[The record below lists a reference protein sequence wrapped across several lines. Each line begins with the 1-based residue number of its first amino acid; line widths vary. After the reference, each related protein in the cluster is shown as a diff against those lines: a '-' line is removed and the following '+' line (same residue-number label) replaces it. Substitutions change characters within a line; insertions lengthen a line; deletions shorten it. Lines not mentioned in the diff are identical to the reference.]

1 LTATASGPLVAAA
14 QVVGGAAKATP
25 LSGPLAR
32 QTFSTHRRSTSSP
45 YPAAPSQ
52 GGPPRKK
59 HRNGLHKTTTRRRI
73 AAADAASANR
83 NNASISGGRK
93 RPLFLIKSNPNVNSI
108 SNIYSAAPGSVGSGR
123 TSGSEPDDSTQYEC
137 DSEGTSA
144 TTNSEV
150 SVERLRKTQQRVGN
164 ASAVQA
170 PSKIGSS
177 ASIGDDF
184 NPSPHYKTLQEAFR
198 VALGLV
204 LDHFYRHCGGYK
216 LSPAEKRRN
225 QTLSAT
231 TSSNSSE
238 KTPSDERRI
247 PPQSSE
253 DVFHQRRQRLVT
265 MLLPD
270 FESSEDGPRR
280 RKLVTSNGPPFT
292 IQRIAEVL
300 VKPERVS
307 MLRPPATCVCL
318 RQSFP
323 DSFCFAWI

>member
-1 LTATASGPLVAAA
+1 LTATASGPFVAA
-14 QVVGGAAKATP
+14 QVGGAAKTP
-25 LSGPLAR
+25 LSGSLAR

-52 GGPPRKK
+52 GPPRKK
-59 HRNGLHKTTTRRRI
+59 HRNGLHKTTRRRI

-83 NNASISGGRK
+83 NASSGGRK

-108 SNIYSAAPGSVGSGR
+108 SNIYSAPGSVGSGR

-150 SVERLRKTQQRVGN
+150 SVERLRKTQQRVN
-164 ASAVQA
+164 ASAAQA

-177 ASIGDDF
+177 ASIGDDS

-204 LDHFYRHCGGYK
+204 LDHFYRHRGGYK

-231 TSSNSSE
+231 TSNSSE
-238 KTPSDERRI
+238 KTSSDERRI
-247 PPQSSE
+247 SPQSSE

-270 FESSEDGPRR
+270 SESSEDGPRR
-280 RKLVTSNGPPFT
+280 RNLVTSDGPPFT

-307 MLRPPATCVCL
+307 MLRPLHVCL

-323 DSFCFAWI
+323 DFSFCFAWI